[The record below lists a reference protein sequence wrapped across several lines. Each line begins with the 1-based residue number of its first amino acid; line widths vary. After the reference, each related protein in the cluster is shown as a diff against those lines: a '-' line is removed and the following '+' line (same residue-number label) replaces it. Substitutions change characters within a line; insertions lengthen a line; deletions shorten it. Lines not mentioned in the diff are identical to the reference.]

1 VSRRARSGEI
11 GDTLPLALSSRR
23 PARIPGNPAMD
34 IDPLESA
41 SDAAEMADAS
51 RDRAKARLST
61 RVAIT
66 VALLATFLGVS
77 KVKDDNIVQAMQQA
91 QADKLDH
98 WNFYQA
104 RNIRQEVAA
113 ASVAQL
119 KLAAAGAPA
128 GQQAGYRDAIASFE
142 RLVADQ
148 AQKKE
153 ELRVQAERDQ
163 QTYDALNFRDDQFDL
178 CDALIALAISLLA
191 LTALTHKPWLFWL
204 ALIPTA
210 GGVVMGLAGLLGWR
224 LHPDAFA
231 RLLS

>member
-1 VSRRARSGEI
+1 
-11 GDTLPLALSSRR
+11 
-23 PARIPGNPAMD
+23 MD
-34 IDPLESA
+34 IDPMESA
-41 SDAAEMADAS
+41 SGAAEPTAAS
-51 RDRAKARLST
+51 LDRAKARLST
-61 RVAIT
+61 WVAIT
-66 VALLATFLGVS
+66 VALLATFLGVC
-77 KVKDDNIVQAMQQA
+77 KVKDDNIVQAMEQA

-113 ASVAQL
+113 ATIVQL
-119 KLAAAGAPA
+119 ELAAAGAAA
-128 GQQAGYRDAIASFE
+128 GQQAGYRDAIASYK

-148 AQKKE
+148 GQKKE

-178 CDALIALAISLLA
+178 CDAMIALAISLLA

-204 ALIPTA
+204 ALVPTA

-224 LHPDAFA
+224 LHPDALV